1 MQMKYIASFLALYE
15 EQNISRASA
24 GLYITQQGL
33 SRQLQA
39 LEQELGVLLFER
51 SKQGLAPTAV
61 CRSLYPVLR
70 RMYEEH
76 QRAQGILEEHKKK
89 SRASITIA
97 FAQGIS
103 NSGSPEFLFDY
114 QRQHPEISIEIIENT
129 QPICV
134 QKLLDKEIDM
144 AFLVNPIDKSQIR
157 AITLSDGYMYAAMH
171 KSHPLAPGKEPI
183 DFALLDRENIITGST
198 ENALRGMFDYF
209 CGLTN
214 IHPRVIVSSNYSL
227 DYVNAMT
234 ENTGIATVTSTMALR
249 ITTPDIRIHRL
260 LTPESGY
267 LYCCTPKNADPEKE
281 ISALLAF
288 IRRHFEREP
297 ILKLEGL

>member
-1 MQMKYIASFLALYE
+1 MQMKYVASFLTLYE

-24 GLYITQQGL
+24 RLYITQQGL

-39 LEQELGVLLFER
+39 LERELGVLLFER

-61 CRSLYPVLR
+61 CNALYPALR
-70 RMYEEH
+70 RMHEEH
-76 QRAQGILEEHKKK
+76 ERAMGILEEHRK
-89 SRASITIA
+89 RAGASITIA

-129 QPICV
+129 QPICI
-134 QKLLDKEIDM
+134 QKLLDREIDM
-144 AFLVNPIDKSQIR
+144 AFLVNPIDKSLLR
-157 AITLSDGYMYAAMH
+157 AVALSQGDMYAAMH
-171 KSHPLAPGKEPI
+171 KSHPLAPGREPL
-183 DFALLDRENIITGST
+183 DFALLDGENIITGST

-209 CGLTN
+209 CRLTN
-214 IHPRVIVSSNYSL
+214 IRPHVIVSSNYSL

-249 ITTPDIRIHRL
+249 ITNPDICVHRL
-260 LTPESGY
+260 LTPEPGY
-267 LYCCTPKNADPEKE
+267 LYCCTSKNTDPERE
-281 ISALLAF
+281 ITALLGF

>member
-1 MQMKYIASFLALYE
+1 MQMKYIASFLTLYE

-24 GLYITQQGL
+24 RLYITQQGL

-39 LEQELGVLLFER
+39 LERELGVLLFER
-51 SKQGLAPTAV
+51 SKQGLAPTPV
-61 CRSLYPVLR
+61 CKSLYPVLR
-70 RMYEEH
+70 RMHEEH
-76 QRAQGILEEHKKK
+76 ERAMSILEEH
-89 SRASITIA
+89 RNRRGASITIA

-129 QPICV
+129 QPICI
-134 QKLLDKEIDM
+134 QKLLDREVDL
-144 AFLVNPIDKSQIR
+144 AFLVNPIDKSR
-157 AITLSDGYMYAAMH
+157 LRVTPLSQGDMYAAMH

-183 DFALLDRENIITGST
+183 DFARLDGENIITGST

-209 CGLTN
+209 CRLTN
-214 IHPRVIVSSNYSL
+214 IRPHIIVSSNYSL

-234 ENTGIATVTSTMALR
+234 ENTGLATVTSTMALR
-249 ITTPDIRIHRL
+249 ITNPDIRVHRL
-260 LTPESGY
+260 LTPEPGG
-267 LYCCTPKNADPEKE
+267 LYCCTPKNADPDREV
-281 ISALLAF
+281 SALLAF